1 MKGARFLPILPL
13 LASLACAEHA
23 APAVQARVPLPPAPS
38 ARTAPADEAALARWR
53 GGHLGA
59 ADLRLELSRHPDG
72 TTARDVAEALIDLDV
87 VAGAAAADGYWSPE
101 RLLIPWT
108 GLLVKTLLRERFELD
123 YDVSRVP
130 AADLA
135 RLWEE
140 RKDVRMR
147 FDHFDAI
154 EVADVQFLCC
164 ARRYTDCD
172 AAATAACIE
181 ESRPR
186 VDALWE
192 RHVAGR
198 EHNEFSLKHLVEQVL
213 QPADARIAF
222 MRYAFFFDP
231 SRPWEEQKQFH
242 TYNRNIVEAAARTP
256 VGTVARPVASNNGL
270 HVLYVMR
277 HDPAVHRALTE
288 PEVEAT
294 LREKVLPGY
303 RQRDL
308 AILVD
313 ELMLKAGVRIV
324 DEALASL
331 PLGLRR

>member
-1 MKGARFLPILPL
+1 MRFAPVL
-13 LASLACAEHA
+13 LLVGLIRCAE
-23 APAVQARVPLPPAPS
+23 PPPPVVQARVPLPPAPS
-38 ARTAPADEAALARWR
+38 SRTAPADETALANWR
-53 GGHLGA
+53 GGHLSA
-59 ADLRLELSRHPDG
+59 AELRLELSRQPDD

-87 VAGAAAADGYWSPE
+87 VAATAATDGYWAPE
-101 RLLIPWT
+101 RLLVPWT

-123 YDVSRVP
+123 YDVSRIP
-130 AADLA
+130 ATDLA

-154 EVADVQFLCC
+154 EVADVQYLCC

-198 EHNEFSLKHLVEQVL
+198 EHNEFSLQHLFEQVL
-213 QPADARIAF
+213 QPADARVAF
-222 MRYAFFFDP
+222 MRYAFFYDP
-231 SRPWEEQKQFH
+231 SRPWEQQKQFH

-270 HVLYVMR
+270 HILYVMR
-277 HDPAVHRALTE
+277 HDPAVHRDLTD
-288 PEVEAT
+288 PEVDAT

-313 ELMLKAGVRIV
+313 ELMLKAGVRVI

-331 PLGLRR
+331 PLGVRK